1 MGHAGAIITG
11 KAAQASEKN
20 KALEAAGATVVE
32 SPAYI
37 GEAMANIL
45 G

>member
-11 KAAQASEKN
+11 KAGLASEKN

-37 GEAMANIL
+37 GEAMADIL

>member
-1 MGHAGAIITG
+1 MGHAGAIVTG
-11 KAAQASEKN
+11 IAAQASEKN
-20 KALEAAGATVVE
+20 KALENAGATVVE

-37 GEAMANIL
+37 GDAMANII